1 MPKCALCKRQN
12 ADLRQSHIVPKL
24 IYKRIRSHP
33 QSRFRNLSD
42 IKKPLQDGE
51 KHKMLCHDCEIKFS
65 AFETRFANDFMDIYL
80 KDESIPKITPNF
92 GWLSNYCLSVTWRIL
107 FDDLYRMNSYEQSW
121 HRSTFEQ
128 FESILRQHLNV
139 ETISDVKPSEVENYI
154 FKLGDI
160 VKTQEHSTL
169 LEKMIF
175 GYSYFD
181 DVNYIFAVY
190 TYYAGL
196 IFATRFF
203 PKDFIILDSGKN
215 LFISLFRTK
224 KRTMWHSLRHEIIEE
239 TVKIAIQYKE
249 VMTPE
254 LQKNIKEY
262 YNGK

>member
-1 MPKCALCKRQN
+1 MPNCALCKRQN
-12 ADLRQSHIVPKL
+12 VDLRQSHIVPKL

-33 QSRFRNLSD
+33 LSRFRNLSD
-42 IKKPLQDGE
+42 IKRPLQDGE

-80 KDESIPKITPNF
+80 NDESIPKITPNF
-92 GWLSNYCLSVTWRIL
+92 GWLSNYCFSVTWRIL
-107 FDDLYRMNSYEQSW
+107 FDDLYRMNSYEKSW
-121 HRSTFEQ
+121 HRSVFEE

-139 ETISDVKPSEVENYI
+139 ETISDEKPSEVENYI

-160 VKTQEHSTL
+160 IKAHEYLTL

-181 DVNYIFAVY
+181 NTNHIFVVY

-196 IFATRFF
+196 VFATRFF
-203 PKDFIILDSGKN
+203 PKNLIMLNSEKN
-215 LFISLFRTK
+215 LFSLFRTK
-224 KRTMWHSLRHEIIEE
+224 KKTMCHSLRHEIIEE
-239 TVKIAIQYKE
+239 TIKIAIQYKE
-249 VMTPE
+249 GMTPE
-254 LQKNIKEY
+254 LQKNIIEY